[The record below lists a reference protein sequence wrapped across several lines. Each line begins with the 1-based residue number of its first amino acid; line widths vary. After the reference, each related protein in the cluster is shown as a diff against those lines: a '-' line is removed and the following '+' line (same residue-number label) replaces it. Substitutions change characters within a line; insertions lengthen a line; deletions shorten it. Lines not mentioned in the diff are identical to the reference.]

1 MMVYDM
7 RVTAESIFETDYAE
21 NIYRALLPES
31 ESNDFERSVV
41 DISLTD
47 TGLLLNITA
56 NDSVSMRSAL
66 NTWLRLVQIAYEIGE
81 VSQPFFNEEYR

>member
-1 MMVYDM
+1 M
-7 RVTAESIFETDYAE
+7 RVTAESIFETNYAE
-21 NIYRALLPES
+21 NIYRAVLPEA

-41 DISLTD
+41 DISVNE

-66 NTWLRLVQIAYEIGE
+66 NTWLRLVQIAYEVGE
-81 VSQPFFNEEYR
+81 VTQPFFNEEYR

>member
-1 MMVYDM
+1 MVFDV

-21 NIYRALLPES
+21 NIYRAVLPVAES
-31 ESNDFERSVV
+31 SDFERAVVNISVNE
-41 DISLTD
+41 
-47 TGLLLNITA
+47 TGLLLKITA

-81 VSQPFFNEEYR
+81 VSQLFFNEEYR